1 MVYCIQNLYCIKAEN
16 SLQRLSGKKEDKRMQ
31 QFLDT
36 VINWATSTGV
46 KIIIALVILFIAF
59 KIINAVAKRFTKK
72 FEANSKYDKTL
83 TKTFIY
89 AGKIV
94 LKILV
99 VICLIG
105 YLGIETS
112 GISALIASVGV
123 AAGLAINGTLSNL
136 AGGIMILITRP
147 FRVDDYI
154 SAQGEEGV
162 VEDIHICYTK
172 IKTTDNKTVYLPN
185 SGLSTGTIVN
195 YSEKDLRRVDFE
207 FSVAGNDPVKVR
219 ELLLDVCAKED
230 KVVKDPVPF
239 ARISDYGAGNGVK
252 ITMRAWCKSAEYWDA
267 YFNLL
272 DGVKDAFEAN
282 QIVVPFDQ
290 LDVHIKND

>member
-1 MVYCIQNLYCIKAEN
+1 
-16 SLQRLSGKKEDKRMQ
+16 MQ
-31 QFLDT
+31 DFLT
-36 VINWATSTGV
+36 TIINWATTTGV
-46 KIIIALVILFIAF
+46 KILIALIVCFIAF

-72 FEANSKYDKTL
+72 FQDNPKYDKTL

-89 AGKIV
+89 VGKIV

-123 AAGLAINGTLSNL
+123 AVGFAINGTLSNL
-136 AGGIMILITRP
+136 AGGIMILVTRP

-154 SAQGEEGV
+154 SAQGEEGI
-162 VEDIHICYTK
+162 VEDIKICYTK
-172 IKTTDNKTVYLPN
+172 IKTVDNKTVYLPN
-185 SGLSTGTIVN
+185 SALSTGTVVN
-195 YSEKDLRRVDFE
+195 YSEKDLRRVDLD

-219 ELLLDVCAKED
+219 ELLLDVCNKEE
-230 KVVKDPVPF
+230 KVVKDPAPF

-252 ITMRAWCKSAEYWDA
+252 ITMRAWCNSADYWDA

-272 DGVKDAFEAN
+272 DGAREAFEAN
-282 QIVVPFDQ
+282 QVVIPFNQ